1 MKCKI
6 TILYCLFIICGAVLN
21 AQTFIETAPSGS
33 TRDGSLIVYGM
44 DGKNAK
50 IPYERITGSPF
61 WNPEWQLG
69 ALESPDGKSKGRL
82 FVRLNLVTQE
92 IHFKDSR
99 DNELAADDGT
109 VAKVGYLMDKDTVA
123 VFRNDFGPINMF
135 YNRNK
140 KYAQIMNS
148 GEYRLLK
155 VTIREVK
162 SADSMFGTLK
172 RYYFSDRADYFIEH
186 GNKIDKIKKLN
197 KEEVLSLLPRG
208 SALEAYVKQNKI
220 KFAREEDLIK
230 LLDEYNKITANKQ
243 P

>member
-1 MKCKI
+1 MKCRI
-6 TILYCLFIICGAVLN
+6 TIFNCLLFLIAIN
-21 AQTFIETAPSGS
+21 SQSQTFIETAPSGS

-61 WNPEWQLG
+61 WNPDWRMG

-82 FVRLNLVTQE
+82 AVRLNLVTHE
-92 IHFKDSR
+92 IHFKDNK
-99 DNELAADDGT
+99 DFELAADDGT
-109 VAKVGYLMDKDTVA
+109 VARLGYLNDKDTVA
-123 VFRNDFGPINMF
+123 VFRNDFGPINMY

-140 KYAQIMNS
+140 KYAQIMNG

-172 RYYFSDRADYFIEH
+172 RYYFADRADYFIEH
-186 GNKIDKIKKLN
+186 GNRIEKVKKLN
-197 KEEVLSLLPRG
+197 KEEVLSLLPR
-208 SALEAYVKQNKI
+208 SSEMEAYIKKNKI
-220 KFAREEDLIK
+220 KFSRDEDLIK
-230 LLDEYNKITANKQ
+230 LLEEYNKITANKQ